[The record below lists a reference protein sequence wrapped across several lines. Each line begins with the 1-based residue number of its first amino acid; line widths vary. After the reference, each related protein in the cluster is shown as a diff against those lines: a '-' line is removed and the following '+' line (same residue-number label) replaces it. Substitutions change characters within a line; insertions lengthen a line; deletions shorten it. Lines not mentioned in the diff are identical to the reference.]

1 MTPPT
6 ISAVMEKNDAIPPP
20 PQLQGKKSR
29 SPSVDNGIGD
39 YDVPRSSKGNGDY
52 DVPISQKER
61 ELRERAGQLGAAVP
75 GPRMNDVSPR
85 SSHRGSSG
93 GEDYDV
99 PLLKEER
106 MRREKVTSMLAARS
120 RRMSDTSSEGSRP
133 LSCASSI
140 YSADASSV
148 SLPSSHSG
156 SKLAIPSG
164 GDENSFVSQ
173 SSIDQQL
180 EMIDQLV
187 EDVAAQNLAKV
198 HTLSTSRAHRSSSRG
213 NLDEEGGSSNSG
225 SNDNLGVWDDI
236 SSDSDSDEAEGE
248 FKGERRGRKCRG
260 RGREGWGKREE
271 GKGGRK
277 REGRFKKG
285 REESLG
291 KGGGKG

>member
-1 MTPPT
+1 M
-6 ISAVMEKNDAIPPP
+6 
-20 PQLQGKKSR
+20 
-29 SPSVDNGIGD
+29 
-39 YDVPRSSKGNGDY
+39 PRSLKGHGDY
-52 DVPISQKER
+52 DVPITQKER
-61 ELRERAGQLGAAVP
+61 ELRERAGQQGMSSVP
-75 GPRMNDVSPR
+75 GPRVSDGSLR
-85 SSHRGSSG
+85 GGQRISS

-99 PLLKEER
+99 PLRKEER
-106 MRREKVTSMLAARS
+106 MRREKVASMLATRS

-133 LSCASSI
+133 LSCASSL

-164 GDENSFVSQ
+164 GEEPFVSQ

-198 HTLSTSRAHRSSSRG
+198 HLLSTSRVQRSVSR

-236 SSDSDSDEAEGE
+236 SSGSDSDEAEGGLGE
-248 FKGERRGRKCRG
+248 DGGEEWLACTSILKLPLHYVLLAAEASGVDPTQQEELLENWIKELEQGIKGMSDVV
-260 RGREGWGKREE
+260 
-271 GKGGRK
+271 GG
-277 REGRFKKG
+277 EVQVPDVV
-285 REESLG
+285 SLTG
-291 KGGGKG
+291 SPK